1 MSELSELLS
10 FKGLV
15 VGQWGWF
22 KFEDVEAKFFAARE
36 RVLSGKANII
46 GVRQQQHGLLP
57 L

>member
-1 MSELSELLS
+1 MSELSEFLS

-36 RVLSGKANII
+36 GVLSGKANVI